1 MTCFTRQAARL
12 ALLTLLG
19 LSASARAADP
29 QYVEEIEKWRQE
41 FDADMRTGGWLVTIG
56 RERVGEGTWTI
67 GASPESRIVLPAP
80 SLPRVG
86 TLIRRSEHFEFEPA
100 EGVKILVDDR
110 VVTSRTQL
118 PTQRETG
125 KITAGDLSLTVRRI
139 ADDYYL
145 NIAYPNNPAIAQF
158 KGVTWFTIDPAYH
171 VVAKFRPY
179 EKSQQVVLALTF
191 ENATQTFPSTGDV
204 VFHAGG
210 QSMKLKTF
218 LLGDQ
223 LFLIFHDETNGAETY
238 GGGRFLY
245 APLPQEGLTTLDFNK
260 AINPYCAFNSYVLC
274 PIVPAVNRLP
284 ARIAAG
290 AQFRK

>member
-1 MTCFTRQAARL
+1 
-12 ALLTLLG
+12 
-19 LSASARAADP
+19 
-29 QYVEEIEKWRQE
+29 
-41 FDADMRTGGWLVTIG
+41 MRTGGWLFTIG
-56 RERVGEGTWTI
+56 RERVGEGTWTL
-67 GASPESRIVLPAP
+67 GASPEARIVLPAP
-80 SLPRVG
+80 SPPRVG

-100 EGVKILVDDR
+100 EGTEVLIDDR
-110 VVTSRTQL
+110 VVTNRTQL

-158 KGVTWFTIDPAYH
+158 TGVTWFTIDPAYH
-171 VVAKFRPY
+171 VVAKFLPY
-179 EKSQQVVLALTF
+179 ERAQQVVLALTF
-191 ENATQTFPSTGDV
+191 ENATRTFPSTGDV

-218 LLGDQ
+218 VLGDE
-223 LFLIFHDETNGAETY
+223 LFLIFHDATNGAETY

-245 APLPQEGLTTLDFNK
+245 APLPQDGLTTLDFNK
-260 AINPYCAFNSYVLC
+260 AFNPYCAFNSYVVC

-290 AQFRK
+290 AQIRK

>member
-1 MTCFTRQAARL
+1 MQQAARL
-12 ALLTLLG
+12 ALVTLLS
-19 LSASARAADP
+19 LSAATGATDA
-29 QYVEEIEKWRQE
+29 QYAEEIDKWRQE
-41 FDADMRTGGWLVTIG
+41 FDADMRTGGWLTTIG

-86 TLIRRSEHFEFEPA
+86 TLIRRGEHFEFQPA
-100 EGVKILVDDR
+100 EEINIFIDDR
-110 VVTSRTQL
+110 LVTSRTEL
-118 PTQRETG
+118 PTQRESG
-125 KITAGDLSLTVRRI
+125 KISAGDLSLRVRRI
-139 ADDYYL
+139 ADDFYL
-145 NIAYPNNPAIAQF
+145 NIAYPNNPAIAEF
-158 KGVTWFTIDPAYH
+158 KGVAWFTTDPAYR
-171 VVAKFRPY
+171 VVAKFLPY
-179 EKSQQVVLALTF
+179 ENAQQAVLALTF

-218 LLGDQ
+218 VLGDK
-223 LFLIFHDETNGAETY
+223 LFLIFHDATNGAETY

-245 APLPQEGLTTLDFNK
+245 APLPQDGLTTLDFNK
-260 AINPYCAFNSYVLC
+260 AFNPYCAFNSYVLC